1 MIEEKLGLE
10 SYFEK
15 DRFGQREDGFYCLKA
30 PTKDEKLSCM
40 PSFKG
45 VTGLGK
51 KKMSEETNKKLR
63 DFYSDFDQKFVN
75 FYRTKFSWMS

>member
-1 MIEEKLGLE
+1 
-10 SYFEK
+10 
-15 DRFGQREDGFYCLKA
+15 
-30 PTKDEKLSCM
+30 M

-51 KKMSEETNKKLR
+51 KKMSEETNRQLK